1 MTDARRPRRV
11 AVVTGSRA
19 DYGLLRPTLKRL
31 EEDPRMDLALVA
43 CAMHLSDAF
52 GNTLEEVEA
61 DGFEVAAR
69 VPTDADDDAPG
80 ALGRRLAAAAGGF
93 TEAFTD
99 LEPDLVL
106 LLGDRYEMLGA
117 ALAAT
122 GLGLVI
128 AHVHGGE
135 LSEGSLDDA
144 MRHSIT
150 KLAHIHFVAAREY
163 GERVCQ
169 LGEQPGRVHVVGAAG
184 LEAIR
189 ALEPLPLDEL
199 AGSLGVEQPG
209 TPLIVATLHPA
220 SIEPERAAADAE
232 EVSAAL
238 RELAADGAT
247 IVVTLPND
255 DPGNRPVRDAM
266 LELASSAPGVSAHAS
281 LGQRRYLSLLS
292 HADLVVGN
300 SSSGLIEAPGLGVP
314 VVNVGD
320 RQRGRLRSALV
331 IDSAPERVAVLE
343 AARRGLDPA
352 FREGARGVPNPYGDG
367 DVSRRVVETLASTG
381 LGPDIRRKQFAD
393 LPDAP
398 WRARL
403 ELAEELA

>member
-1 MTDARRPRRV
+1 MSDVQRPRRV

-31 EEDPRMDLALVA
+31 ADDPRLELALVA
-43 CAMHLSDAF
+43 CAMHLSADF
-52 GNTLEEVEA
+52 GNTLDEIEA
-61 DGFEVAAR
+61 DGFELAGR
-69 VPTDADDDAPG
+69 VPTEADDDAPG
-80 ALGRRLAAAAGGF
+80 ALGRRLAAATSGF
-93 TEAFTD
+93 TETFTD
-99 LEPDLVL
+99 LEPDIVL

-122 GLGLVI
+122 GLQLVI
-128 AHVHGGE
+128 GHIHGGE

-163 GERVCQ
+163 AERVCQ
-169 LGEQPGRVHVVGAAG
+169 LGEQPSGVHVVGAAG

-189 ALEPLPLDEL
+189 ALEPLSPAEL
-199 AGSLGVEQPG
+199 AASLEVDDLRP
-209 TPLIVATLHPA
+209 PLVVATLHPA
-220 SIEPERAAADAE
+220 SIEPERAAADAD

-238 RELAADGAT
+238 HELAGGGAT
-247 IVVTLPND
+247 VVVTLPND
-255 DPGNRPVRDAM
+255 DPGNRAVRDAM
-266 LELASSAPGVSAHAS
+266 LKLAASNPRVSAHTS

-320 RQRGRLRSALV
+320 RQRGRLRSELV
-331 IDSAPERVAVLE
+331 IDCAPARNAVLE
-343 AARRGLDPA
+343 AVRQGLDPA
-352 FREGARGVPNPYGDG
+352 FRARARGAPNPYGDG
-367 DVSRRVVETLASTG
+367 DVSRRVVETLATVQ
-381 LGPDIRRKQFAD
+381 LGPDIRRKRFAD

-398 WRARL
+398 WRAGL
-403 ELAEELA
+403 ELGEGLA